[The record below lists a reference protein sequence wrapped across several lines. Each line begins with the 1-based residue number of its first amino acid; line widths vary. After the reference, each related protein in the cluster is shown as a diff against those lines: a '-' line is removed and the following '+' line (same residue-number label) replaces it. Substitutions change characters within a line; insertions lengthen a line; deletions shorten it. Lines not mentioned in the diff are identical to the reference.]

1 MSSNTVTEQ
10 VSASTTPST
19 PAVKNHKARDWLL
32 FLAIIVTF
40 TAAGYFYI
48 QHQKLYPNTD
58 DAYVHA
64 NILYVAPQLSGKVL
78 TVNVENY
85 QSVNTGD
92 ALVNIDP
99 ALFEVALQQAKAS
112 YEVATQENKATDDA
126 ILAASAN
133 VRAADANLTDVQKNY
148 RRTMNLVKQSLLAAQ
163 DADNAKAQLAG
174 AQTKLEAARANMSQ
188 LITQQGAKGDQAPQ
202 VKKAAAGLSQATLNL
217 SYTNII
223 APHDGWLGKV
233 SVRPGSVV
241 SPGLAMMPLV
251 ESNTFWVEANFKE
264 STIGLLKVNMK
275 ASIVLDMY
283 PDITYEGA
291 IEAISPASG
300 SSFSLL
306 PPENATGNW
315 VKVPQR
321 FSVLIRLSD
330 LTNKSPLRAGA
341 SATVTIDTQ
350 TLVTNTNAAVNP

>member
-1 MSSNTVTEQ
+1 MSLD
-10 VSASTTPST
+10 TPST
-19 PAVKNHKARDWLL
+19 GQATTIPDVKHNKFRDWLI
-32 FLAIIVTF
+32 FIIVIIALG
-40 TAAGYFYI
+40 AAGYFYV
-48 QHQKLYPNTD
+48 QHQKLYPSTD

-64 NILYVAPQLSGKVL
+64 NVLYVAPQVSGKVL
-78 TVNVENY
+78 TVSVDNY
-85 QSVNTGD
+85 QNVNMGD
-92 ALVNIDP
+92 ALVKIDP
-99 ALFEVALQQAKAS
+99 ASFEVALQQAKAS

-148 RRTMNLVKQSLLAAQ
+148 QRTMNLVKQALLPQQDADNVKSLLAA
-163 DADNAKAQLAG
+163 

-233 SVRPGSVV
+233 NVRPGSVV
-241 SPGLAMMPLV
+241 APGLAMMPLV

-275 ASIVLDMY
+275 ANIVLDMY
-283 PDITYEGA
+283 PDTTYEGA

-321 FSVLIRLSD
+321 FSVLIRLSE
-330 LTNKSPLRAGA
+330 LSGKSPLRAGA
-341 SATVTIDTQ
+341 SATVKIDTQ
-350 TLVTNTNAAVNP
+350 TIVSDTDTAVKR